1 MRAWFFDGLVIFGV
15 VITTLGV
22 VGMAT
27 MPDIYMRLHAASK
40 AVVLGV
46 LVLCIA
52 GCVVGEQ
59 AVIMRVILIG
69 GVLVLTTPVS
79 SHVIARGSHARAN
92 AEPVPHDDV
101 PLEFAD
107 DIPPWRL

>member
-1 MRAWFFDGLVIFGV
+1 MRAWFFDALVIFGV
-15 VITTLGV
+15 LITTLGV

-27 MPDIYMRLHAASK
+27 LPDLYMRLHAASK

-69 GVLVLTTPVS
+69 GILVLTTPVS
-79 SHVIARGSHARAN
+79 SHLIARGAYARTHLPRPAV
-92 AEPVPHDDV
+92 EET

-107 DIPPWRL
+107 DVPPWRL

>member
-1 MRAWFFDGLVIFGV
+1 MRAWFFDALVIFGV
-15 VITTLGV
+15 LITTLGV

-46 LVLCIA
+46 LVLCVA

-59 AVIMRVILIG
+59 AVIMRVMLIG
-69 GVLVLTTPVS
+69 GLLVLTTPVS
-79 SHVIARGSHARAN
+79 SHLIARGAYTRAHRT
-92 AEPVPHDDV
+92 AIPTEEA

>member
-1 MRAWFFDGLVIFGV
+1 MRAWFFDALVIFGV
-15 VITTLGV
+15 IVTTLGV

-27 MPDIYMRLHAASK
+27 MPDIYMRLHASSK

-46 LVLCIA
+46 LVLCVA

-69 GVLVLTTPVS
+69 GILVLTTPVS
-79 SHVIARGSHARAN
+79 SHVVARGAHARAN
-92 AEPVPHDDV
+92 AEPAPPEEA

>member
-1 MRAWFFDGLVIFGV
+1 MQAWFFDALVIFGV
-15 VITTLGV
+15 FITTLGV

-46 LVLCIA
+46 LVLCVA
-52 GCVVGEQ
+52 GVVVGEH
-59 AVIMRVILIG
+59 AVTMRVILIG
-69 GVLVLTTPVS
+69 GILVLTTPVS
-79 SHVIARGSHARAN
+79 SHVIARSAYARAN
-92 AEPVPHDDV
+92 SEATSPEEA
-101 PLEFAD
+101 PLQFAD